1 MSDTPEELRRLI
13 ASLADQPTDL
23 ALKDAS
29 QVNQAGALAYVVVRL
44 EDLAAR
50 VDTANVQLTRI
61 ADALEALA
69 ASET

>member
-1 MSDTPEELRRLI
+1 MSHTPEELKRLI

-29 QVNQAGALAYVVVRL
+29 QVNQAGALAYVAVRL
-44 EDLAAR
+44 ADLAAR